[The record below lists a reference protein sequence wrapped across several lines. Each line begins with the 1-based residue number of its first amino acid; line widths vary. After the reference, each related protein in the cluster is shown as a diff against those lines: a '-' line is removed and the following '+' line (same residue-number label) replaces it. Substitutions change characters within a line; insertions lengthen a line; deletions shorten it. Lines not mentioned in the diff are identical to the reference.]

1 MRRVRPRLHLLA
13 CGLLA
18 LGAGACGEL
27 DNSTTVKDLRVLA
40 VKSEPAG
47 FLVPLDD
54 PGSIAVTEAQLTAL
68 VADPKGNMAEISV
81 SGEACPDFID
91 TITAAS
97 GMTTKICPGP
107 AAIAKLPAPLQPLL
121 QTQPLPSGTAPPT
134 AEFPVQY
141 EPKVTYGLTPTQVG
155 AFFNDPVTNPT
166 GIPTIDLSTG
176 FNREFSF
183 SAIVNLDFGLG
194 TQAASVV
201 KRLVYWPQLLPAQ
214 LPADLGMCALPQ
226 VPNQN
231 PTIKSVDFY
240 AKRNEET
247 GDTEEP
253 YPTATIVPVGGEL
266 YVQPTYEPAS
276 AEHYLLRVRKP
287 EQNVIV
293 TECKHE
299 LLTFS
304 FYATSGTFSPPER
317 QSELLPIF
325 TSPDGK
331 VHLDSKWEPPTKPE
345 NVPAD
350 GKVTVWVVVR
360 DERAGS
366 SWFTRTFTLAK

>member
-1 MRRVRPRLHLLA
+1 MRRLRPRLHLLA

-18 LGAGACGEL
+18 LGAGACEEL

-40 VKSEPAG
+40 LKAEPAG

-68 VADPKGNMAEISV
+68 VADPKGNMAEVSV
-81 SGEACPDFID
+81 AGEACPDFID
-91 TITAAS
+91 TITAAT
-97 GMTTKICPGP
+97 GMTTKVCPGP
-107 AAIAKLPAPLQPLL
+107 AAIAQLPPPLQPLL
-121 QTQPLPSGTAPPT
+121 QTQTLPSGTAPPT
-134 AEFPVQY
+134 TEFPVQY
-141 EPKVTYGLTPTQVG
+141 EPKVTFGLSAAQVA
-155 AFFNDPVTNPT
+155 AFFNDPAKNPT
-166 GIPTIDLSTG
+166 GIPTIDLATG

-183 SAIVNLDFGLG
+183 SAIVNLQFGLG
-194 TQAASVV
+194 VQTASVV
-201 KRLVYWPQLLPAQ
+201 KRLVYWPQLRQDQ
-214 LPADLGMCALPQ
+214 LPADMGMCAFPQ

-231 PTIKSVDFY
+231 PLIKTVDFY

-253 YPTATIVPVGGEL
+253 YPMATIVPVGGEL

-276 AEHYLLRVRKP
+276 AEYYLLRVRKP

-304 FYATSGTFSPPER
+304 FYATAGTFAPPER

-325 TSPDGK
+325 TSPGDK
-331 VHLDSKWEPPTKPE
+331 VHLDSKWEPPKKPE
-345 NVPAD
+345 DLPAD

-366 SWFTRTFTLAK
+366 SWFTRTFTVAK